1 MKKLTIIT
9 VLCLF
14 IISIGAIIVSAEE
27 NVQPSITKPSIAVIP
42 YINSTE
48 ETKGYIQ
55 EVVNTKYTEQYSNK
69 SFNFIPLVET
79 QKALKSAGFDT
90 TNNELPEKDVMA
102 VVAETA
108 NADYVIAMEISQ
120 LVTTRHL
127 SMFQAKVVTKA
138 KLKYKLYNAKQNKL
152 VSFQTTGLSENKSVF
167 GDVGYRDPIT
177 KALSQAMD
185 EANTKIM
192 NSL

>member
-1 MKKLTIIT
+1 
-9 VLCLF
+9 
-14 IISIGAIIVSAEE
+14 
-27 NVQPSITKPSIAVIP
+27 
-42 YINSTE
+42 
-48 ETKGYIQ
+48 
-55 EVVNTKYTEQYSNK
+55 
-69 SFNFIPLVET
+69 
-79 QKALKSAGFDT
+79 
-90 TNNELPEKDVMA
+90 MA
-102 VVAETA
+102 VVAEKA

-120 LVTTRHL
+120 LITTRHL
-127 SMFQAKVVTKA
+127 SMFQVKVVTKA

-177 KALSQAMD
+177 KALNQAMD